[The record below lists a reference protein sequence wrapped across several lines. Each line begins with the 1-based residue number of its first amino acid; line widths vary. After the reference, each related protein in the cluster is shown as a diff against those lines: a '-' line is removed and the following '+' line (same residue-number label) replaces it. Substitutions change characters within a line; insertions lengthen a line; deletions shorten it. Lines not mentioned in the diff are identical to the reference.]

1 VIPWVYDDGGRADAG
16 FKGKAGDC
24 VARAIAIAA
33 AIATAGEK
41 WRECIK
47 VNAESKTEEVLR
59 WLKRTS

>member
-1 VIPWVYDDGGRADAG
+1 MKLTHTKDEHRA
-16 FKGKAGDC
+16 
-24 VARAIAIAA
+24 AIKKLAEHYVGSGMSPEA

-47 VNAESKTEEVLR
+47 VNAKSKTEEVLR